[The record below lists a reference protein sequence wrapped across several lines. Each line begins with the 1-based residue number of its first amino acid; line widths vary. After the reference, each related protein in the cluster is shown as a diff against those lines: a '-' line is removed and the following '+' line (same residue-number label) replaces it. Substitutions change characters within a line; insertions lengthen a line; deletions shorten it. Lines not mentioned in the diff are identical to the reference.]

1 MTIHVSSKSC
11 RIGGRNDIQE
21 CYKED
26 GLYRFRSS
34 MTERISDG
42 GNEITC
48 SEDGSIFRYTN
59 EIRIRNEKF
68 SIYITHSTYNKLVTA
83 MINETDLLVDAVKCL
98 SDLGFDIK
106 LPNIDA
112 PESSIFKGYYKDLPP
127 GAKQEWK
134 RLFRKKQREMEV
146 A

>member
-1 MTIHVSSKSC
+1 MTIHVSSKPC
-11 RIGGRNDIQE
+11 RTGWRNDIQD
-21 CYKED
+21 YDKEE
-26 GLYRFRSS
+26 GLYRFASS
-34 MTERISDG
+34 VTERIQDG

-106 LPNIDA
+106 LPNLDA
-112 PESSIFKGYYKDLPP
+112 PESSIFKGYYKDLPS

-134 RLFRKKQREMEV
+134 HLFRKKQREMEV